1 MCKHHFIHT
10 PCTRVCVECGVEQ
23 VFLELDRYSAYS
35 APLNKGYQREV
46 RFRQKIDKLISLQN
60 APPAKCP
67 VWEYLKSRDS
77 LKTPQDIRKA
87 LRTYKEKNKHY
98 DCIRLFTRVFT
109 PFRVHLKQSAVY
121 LNQSLTRSFA
131 EVLRLW
137 SKYNIHNTM
146 PFFSYDYLLRY
157 FLERLNCKLLVFCKP
172 VTCQKR
178 HTRNNERMK
187 TILALNDDETYCQ
200 MTAANHSQSETRSAK
215 NRPYPQR
222 LVASLRAG
230 VSAKDAIGHAIRL
243 LGDLHAQLHKPD
255 KVRGGVSTLV
265 GASSV

>member
-10 PCTRVCVECGVEQ
+10 SCTRVCVECGIEQ
-23 VFLELDRYSAYS
+23 GFLELDRYSAYS

-87 LRTYKEKNKHY
+87 LRTYTHKNKHY

-109 PFRVHLKQSAVY
+109 PFRVHLKQSAIY

-137 SKYNIHNTM
+137 SKYNIQNTM

-157 FLERLNCKLLVFCKP
+157 FLERLNCRLLVFCKP

-187 TILALNDDETYCQ
+187 TISTLNDDETYCRT
-200 MTAANHSQSETRSAK
+200 TAANHSQSGTRFVK
-215 NRPYPQR
+215 NRPCPQR
-222 LVASLRAG
+222 LAASLRAE
-230 VSAKDAIGHAIRL
+230 VSGEDAICRAIRL
-243 LGDLHAQLHKPD
+243 LSDLHAQLHKSE
-255 KVRGGVSTLV
+255 KRRGGAETLT

>member
-10 PCTRVCVECGVEQ
+10 SCTRVCVECGVEQ

-67 VWEYLKSRDS
+67 VWEHLKSRDS

-87 LRTYKEKNKHY
+87 LRTYKQKNKHY

-109 PFRVHLKQSAVY
+109 PFRVHLKQNAVY
-121 LNQSLTRSFA
+121 LNQHLTRSFA

-137 SKYNIHNTM
+137 SKYNIQNTM

-157 FLERLNCKLLVFCKP
+157 FLERLNCRLLVFCKP

-187 TILALNDDETYCQ
+187 TILTLDDDETYCQ
-200 MTAANHSQSETRSAK
+200 TTVATRFPSETRSVK
-215 NRPYPQR
+215 SRPCR
-222 LVASLRAG
+222 RKSAAALRAG
-230 VSAKDAIGHAIRL
+230 VSGEDATCRGIRL
-243 LGDLHAQLHKPD
+243 LSELHAQWHKFD
-255 KVRGGVSTLV
+255 KGRGGAETST
-265 GASSV
+265 GAFSV